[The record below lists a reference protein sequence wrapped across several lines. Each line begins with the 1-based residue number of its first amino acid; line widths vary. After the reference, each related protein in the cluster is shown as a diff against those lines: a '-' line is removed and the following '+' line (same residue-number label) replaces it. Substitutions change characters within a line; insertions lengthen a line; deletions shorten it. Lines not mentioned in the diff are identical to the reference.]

1 MKTPTIKDIRT
12 AAAARQTR
20 RARRK
25 TLLLSL
31 GWLVIVGVVLVGVVL
46 PKVVRSQLE
55 SRLQTAFDRTV
66 VVGAVEANLLTLGV
80 TVSDGLVEDRDGQLL
95 AKWDRLHVNLR
106 AIALM
111 RGRAGFDAI
120 ELEGFE
126 GRVVV
131 DREGKLNFD
140 DLFAGEGETEAETD
154 EGWGDLEIG
163 RLEVTGAQIDFADES
178 RSAPFT
184 TSFGPVSFSL
194 QDFHTRGDPQAPYRF
209 EAVTE
214 AGEKLQWGGTLSL
227 TPLRSSGR
235 LALSDFQIRKYK
247 PYYDPAINFEV
258 RDGVLSGATDYVW
271 EAGEGGGSLSL
282 VGGALGVKNLGLS
295 HESTGPVAVE
305 VGEINLTGINYE
317 SWSTRLG
324 IEQISWDGGRLA
336 MVRSQMG
343 VDIER
348 WFGGESEQSDET
360 AFRVEIG
367 KLGVENVKVDWR
379 DETNLRPVTL
389 IADKFSLAVMNLNT
403 ADLAAAVPV
412 AMGLDFED
420 GGRVTVTGETGLSP
434 FRPALMIAAEALK
447 LERYSPYVEASIPT
461 RISQGDFMLKGSM
474 GMVGDG
480 LVFRGDA
487 ALSGVKLATL
497 GDEELAGWEDL
508 QIEGLSYANEP
519 TTWAIESIRW
529 VRPEG
534 RLQVRRDGALNWN
547 RGAGSEPEEPSIEMR
562 GPALAEEG
570 TEAVDDDAVVRV
582 DRVEL
587 VEAHVE
593 FSDESLPRKAQ
604 VTLTGLSGTLVGL
617 SSLQVGR
624 GEAELSGFIDG
635 KAPVTISGDFNPL
648 GTPAY
653 TDLKMKFDRVD
664 LGGMGG
670 YVSKY
675 AGYQLARGRLSLDV
689 DFKLEDRVIRSST
702 VATLDDFELG
712 EKFSSPDATQL
723 PVKLAVALLQDRAG
737 QIVIDLPVEGALDDP
752 TFRVGRVIG
761 RVLGNVLTKAATA
774 PFSLLGG
781 MLGEGR
787 GDPNTIGFTAGLTT
801 LEDGGMQKLS
811 RMAQAL
817 SDRPLLV
824 LEVKSGVDLA
834 LDAAALQPLLLERD
848 LRLAGGVAEDSSE
861 PWTQSERMASL
872 VTRFTQVFGHPPID
886 LEGQLPPPTEP
897 AEPSA
902 EEAIPLAAA
911 EVDPSLLGWLKRVL
925 GGNAKTVGEEEPVE
939 VENPLPEVIPELPA
953 LPAEE
958 IAARL
963 LAQIEVSENDLE
975 SLANARAE
983 AVVDY
988 LVERGFSETRITVL
1002 PFEAGAMEVKLGLR

>member
-12 AAAARQTR
+12 AAAARKTR

-25 TLLLSL
+25 TLMWSL
-31 GWLVIVGVVLVGVVL
+31 GGLVITGVVLVGVVL
-46 PKVVRSQLE
+46 PKVVRSQVE
-55 SRLQTAFDRTV
+55 SRLRTGFDRTV
-66 VVGAVEANLLTLGV
+66 VVGGVETSLRTFGV
-80 TVSDGLVEDRDGQLL
+80 TVSDVLVEDRDGQLL

-106 AIALM
+106 AMALM

-140 DLFAGEGETEAETD
+140 DLFVGGGETKTEAD
-154 EGWGDLEIG
+154 EGWGDWEIG
-163 RLEVTGAQIDFADES
+163 RLEVTGAQIDFTDES
-178 RSAPFT
+178 RSAPFKT
-184 TSFGPVSFSL
+184 RFGPVSFSL

-209 EAVTE
+209 EAITE

-247 PYYDPAINFEV
+247 PYYDRAINFEV
-258 RDGVLSGATDYVW
+258 RAGVFSGATDYVW

-282 VGGALGVKNLGLS
+282 VGGAFGVKNLRLS

-305 VGEINLTGINYE
+305 VGELNLTGINYE

-336 MVRSQMG
+336 MVRSQLG

-360 AFRVEIG
+360 PLQVEIG
-367 KLGVENVKVDWR
+367 KLGVKNVKLDWR
-379 DETNLRPVTL
+379 DETNPRPVRL
-389 IADKFSLAVMNLNT
+389 VVDKFSLAVMNLKT
-403 ADLAAAVPV
+403 ADLTAAVPV
-412 AMGLDFED
+412 VMGLDFED
-420 GGRVTVTGETGLSP
+420 GGRLTVTGETGLSP
-434 FRPALMIAAEALK
+434 FRPALIVAAEALK
-447 LERYSPYVEASIPT
+447 LERYSPYVEAKRGP

-474 GMVGDG
+474 GMVGEG

-508 QIEGLSYANEP
+508 QIEGLSYASEP
-519 TTWAIESIRW
+519 TTWAIGSIRW
-529 VRPEG
+529 IRPEG

-547 RGAGSEPEEPSIEMR
+547 RAAGSEREEPSIQMQ
-562 GPALAEEG
+562 GPALAKAG

-587 VEAHVE
+587 VEAHIE
-593 FSDESLPRKAQ
+593 FTDESLPRKAH
-604 VTLTGLSGTLVGL
+604 VTLTRLSGTLLGL
-617 SSLQVGR
+617 SSLQVSR
-624 GEAELSGFIDG
+624 GEVELSGFIDG

-648 GTPAY
+648 GAPAY
-653 TDLKMKFDRVD
+653 TNLKMKFDRVD
-664 LGGMGG
+664 LGGVGG

-712 EKFSSPDATQL
+712 EKFRSPDATQL

-761 RVLGNVLTKAATA
+761 RVLANVLTKAATA

-781 MLGEGR
+781 MWDEGR
-787 GDPNTIGFTAGLTT
+787 GDPNTIDFSAGLTMP
-801 LEDGGMQKLS
+801 EDGGMQKLS
-811 RMAQAL
+811 RLAQAL
-817 SDRPLLV
+817 SDRPLLA
-824 LEVKSGVDLA
+824 LEVKSGVDVA
-834 LDAAALQPLLLERD
+834 LDAAALRPLLLERD
-848 LRLAGGVAEDSSE
+848 LRLAGGVAEGSAES
-861 PWTQSERMASL
+861 WTQSERMASL

-886 LEGQLPPPTEP
+886 LAGELPPLAEP

-902 EEAIPLAAA
+902 DEAIPLVAAA
-911 EVDPSLLGWLKRVL
+911 VDPSLLDWLKRVL
-925 GGNAKTVGEEEPVE
+925 GGKAKTVGEEELGE
-939 VENPLPEVIPELPA
+939 AENPLPEVIPELPA

-963 LAQIEVSENDLE
+963 LAQIKVSESDLE
-975 SLANARAE
+975 SLANARAQ

-988 LVERGFSETRITVL
+988 LVGRGFAETRITVL
-1002 PFEAGAMEVKLGLR
+1002 PFEAGAMQVKLGLR